1 MPNVENGYKLSVAN
15 RKNKMGGGIALTCRS
30 EVKMR
35 KLKSGTTNSFEF
47 GIWQLM
53 FKNITMHAIGIYR
66 PQWMS
71 TCAQFLTGFFQ
82 FMEDTMPELSN
93 IIIMGD
99 FNLHVNENNA
109 TTTDFK
115 DSLFAM
121 GLEQHVTFST
131 HVAGNSL
138 DLVITE
144 VVNGVEVLYCES
156 GAYVSD
162 HCAVKVKTNVQT
174 ENIISKSVTFRN

>member
-1 MPNVENGYKLSVAN
+1 
-15 RKNKMGGGIALTCRS
+15 
-30 EVKMR
+30 
-35 KLKSGTTNSFEF
+35 
-47 GIWQLM
+47 
-53 FKNITMHAIGIYR
+53 
-66 PQWMS
+66 
-71 TCAQFLTGFFQ
+71 
-82 FMEDTMPELSN
+82 MPELSN
-93 IIIMGD
+93 IMIMGD

-144 VVNGVEVLYCES
+144 VVNGVELLSCES

-162 HCAVKVKTNVQT
+162 HCAVKVKINVQK
-174 ENIISKSVTFRN
+174 ENIIS